1 MLKPHF
7 WIFIL
12 VLRLIPASAQLENP
26 IFNGTYNSE
35 ILNANPEKICSD
47 LHPEYNPNFP
57 FMALA
62 NAPEK
67 WGVQVLHYFKNNEYM
82 EAHNPGLT
90 LFGTQITTGTK
101 RSFQNN
107 KSHVYLGIMANFPFG
122 GTQKTQFFP
131 LVQFQ
136 HTFNHKHHLVLG
148 TLHGNTRHNLY
159 EPLYNYELNLS
170 QPFEYGIQHLY
181 KSKYFDSDLW
191 LDWRQLAIVS
201 ISQQEIISFGW
212 SSKIKLN
219 PLSPKHKFSIPLSSL
234 VYHQGGE
241 SLSVGKPIANK
252 WNGSIGIRYDIN
264 NQFRFESVAFGSQDF
279 SPKRIT
285 SFKDG
290 HAWYN
295 QIHVNPLGKHQ
306 LVLSHYYAE
315 EFFAP
320 FGPNLFLSEQVG
332 NPYKFDN
339 YRNFLMARYQWMG
352 ALIPEKCIF
361 DFRLEPIWHIEKQQ
375 FAFSAGFYVK
385 YVLGTELY

>member
-26 IFNGTYNSE
+26 IFNGTFNSD
-35 ILNANPEKICSD
+35 ISTANPEIFTSD
-47 LHPEYNPNFP
+47 FNPGRKPNFP
-57 FMALA
+57 FMALS
-62 NAPEK
+62 NKPEK

-107 KSHVYLGIMANFPFG
+107 KSHVYLGLMANFPFG
-122 GTQKTQFFP
+122 GTLKTQLFP

-136 HTFNHKHHLVLG
+136 HAFNLKHHLVLG

-159 EPLYNYELNLS
+159 EPLYNYELNLT

-181 KSKYFDSDLW
+181 KSEYFDSDLW
-191 LDWRQLAIVS
+191 LDWRQMAITS

-212 SSKIKLN
+212 SSKIKLY
-219 PLSPKHKFSIPLSSL
+219 PKSPKHQLSIPLSSM

-252 WNGSIGIRYDIN
+252 WNGSIGIRYDN
-264 NQFRFESVAFGSQDF
+264 HNHFRFESVAFGSQDF
-279 SPKRIT
+279 SPQLIT

-361 DFRLEPIWHIEKQQ
+361 DFRVEPIWHIEKRQ

-385 YVLGTELY
+385 YVLGAELY